1 MPRAARLTV
10 DERRARLLELGLE
23 LFSRR
28 SYDDVSTDDI
38 AAAAGVSK
46 GLLYH
51 YFSGKRGYYVAT
63 IRELARRVISVTD
76 LAPTA
81 TFEEAVRTALTR
93 FVEFCRDNGAFY
105 RALLRGGVGADDE
118 AQPIIEKVRQ
128 TVSKRILV
136 RAGISDPPPRLRTAV
151 YGWLGFVEAT
161 SLDWIAHGHDHSE
174 DELVGIMMSSFVALV
189 GSSTTAELRPA
200 RAN

>member
-1 MPRAARLTV
+1 MPRAARLSV

-38 AAAAGVSK
+38 ASAAGVSK

-51 YFSGKRGYYVAT
+51 YFTGKRGYYVAT
-63 IRELARRVISVTD
+63 IRELARRVIAVTELDPAQSLEESV
-76 LAPTA
+76 
-81 TFEEAVRTALTR
+81 RNALEQ
-93 FVEFCRDNGAFY
+93 FVIFVRDNADFY

-128 TVSKRILV
+128 TVMKRILS
-136 RAGISDPPPRLRTAV
+136 AASIDDPNPRVRTAV
-151 YGWLGFVEAT
+151 YGWIGFIEAT
-161 SLDWIAHGHDHSE
+161 SLDWIANGHDHDE
-174 DELVGIMMSSFVALV
+174 NELVGMMMASFLALV
-189 GSSTTAELRPA
+189 GVAFRVG
-200 RAN
+200 N